1 MSDSNSDKVT
11 PQELQL
17 VLQLIQNAKLD
28 GLAEIEYKS
37 LRVRFHAP
45 TRQAIA
51 QNATAPYRVQG
62 NWSTVVATEE
72 IK

>member
-1 MSDSNSDKVT
+1 MTDSNSDKVT

-37 LRVRFHAP
+37 LRVKFHAP
-45 TRQAIA
+45 TRQALA
-51 QNATAPYRVQG
+51 QNPAAPYTVRG
-62 NWSTVVATEE
+62 NWSTVVASED
-72 IK
+72 K